1 MIVHKI
7 VYIIINIFT
16 HIFTHIF
23 ILNVI
28 NMNILPIKGE

>member
-1 MIVHKI
+1 MIVYKKI
-7 VYIIINIFT
+7 YIIVNT
-16 HIFTHIF
+16 FTHIF

>member
-1 MIVHKI
+1 MI
-7 VYIIINIFT
+7 VYINMYIIVNAFT
-16 HIFTHIF
+16 HMF

>member
-7 VYIIINIFT
+7 VYIIIN
-16 HIFTHIF
+16 IFTHIF